1 MKINDFAESLASLKR
16 QFAKK
21 YGVTCP
27 KNSIL
32 LEAYHKLV
40 KTGKFKKN
48 PLLEKLL
55 RTRPTRSLSGIV
67 NVSLLTKAYPCPAAC
82 VFCPQE
88 KGIPKSYLSGE
99 PAVERAKRL
108 NFDPYLQFQER
119 LRALEAQGHPIGK
132 IDLRIIG
139 ATWSA
144 YPKNYQTWFIKRCFE
159 GANDYGSVK
168 RKVKSEKLQRKAQ
181 NLRIIQRLNEK
192 AENRIVGLSIE
203 TRPDWI
209 NQKEIKRLRM
219 LGVTKVEL
227 GVQSL
232 EENVL
237 KLVRR
242 GHGVEKIAQA
252 TKLLKDA
259 GLKVSYQMMLNLPG
273 ASLKREMAMAEEL
286 FKDPRFQPDYLKIYP
301 CAIIEEAP
309 LYIWYLRGSYEPY
322 KIKVL
327 VQVIKTIKS
336 RVPPYVRIER
346 IIRDIPAPRIVEG
359 PTKVSNLREL
369 IKKEMKE
376 KNLKC
381 LCIRCREAGENSPA
395 SKNLLLFRQDY
406 QASGGKEIFLS
417 FENKNRERLYS
428 LLRLRLPKAEATG
441 SPPLFPA
448 LKGAAIIR
456 ELHTYGQSLSF
467 SQRQKNSPQHQGLGK
482 RLMRK
487 AERIALKEFGI
498 KKMAVISSV
507 GVRGYFR
514 KLGYKL
520 QDTYMVKRLSV

>member
-1 MKINDFAESLASLKR
+1 MTKLEDLALLKR
-16 QFAKK
+16 RWAKK
-21 YGVTCP
+21 YGVACP

-40 KTGKFKKN
+40 KTGKFKES
-48 PLLEKLL
+48 LFLEKLL
-55 RTRPTRSLSGIV
+55 RTRPIRSLSGIV
-67 NVSLLTKAYPCPAAC
+67 NISLLTKAYPCPAAC
-82 VFCPQE
+82 VFCPLE

-144 YPKNYQTWFIKRCFE
+144 YPKNYQTWFVKRCFE
-159 GANDYGSVK
+159 GANEYK
-168 RKVKSEKLQRKAQ
+168 KVEGKTQ
-181 NLRIIQRLNEK
+181 NLLVVQRTNEK

-242 GHGVEKIAQA
+242 GHGVEEIVRA

-259 GLKVSYQMMLNLPG
+259 GFKVSYQMMLNLPG
-273 ASLKREMAMAEEL
+273 ASPKREMTMAEEL

-301 CAIIEEAP
+301 CAIIKEAP
-309 LYIWYLRGSYEPY
+309 LYLWYLRGNYRPY
-322 KIKVL
+322 KIKAL
-327 VQVIKTIKS
+327 VKIIKTIKS
-336 RVPPYVRIER
+336 RVPLYVRIER

-369 IKKEMKE
+369 IKKEMGE
-376 KNLKC
+376 ENLKC
-381 LCIRCREAGENSPA
+381 LCVRCREPKENPSV

-417 FENKNRERLYS
+417 FEDKNRKHLYG
-428 LLRLRLPKAEATG
+428 LLRLRLPKTEEVG
-441 SPPLFPA
+441 PPAIFPA
-448 LKGAAIIR
+448 LKGAALIR
-456 ELHTYGQSLSF
+456 EVHIYGQAIGLG
-467 SQRQKNSPQHQGLGK
+467 QKQKNSPQHQGLGK
-482 RLMRK
+482 KLVRE
-487 AERIALKEFGI
+487 AEKIALKEFRI
-498 KKMAVISSV
+498 KKIAVISSV

-520 QDTYMVKRLSV
+520 QNTYMVKRLSV

>member
-1 MKINDFAESLASLKR
+1 MKINDFAGSLALLKR

-40 KTGKFKKN
+40 KTGKLKEN

-55 RTRPTRSLSGIV
+55 RTRPIRSLSGIV
-67 NVSLLTKAYPCPAAC
+67 NISLLTKAYPCPAAC

-108 NFDPYLQFQER
+108 NFDPYLQLQER

-159 GANDYGSVK
+159 GANSYKNTKYQAPST
-168 RKVKSEKLQRKAQ
+168 KLETLKT
-181 NLRIIQRLNEK
+181 IQRENEVAK
-192 AENRIVGLSIE
+192 SRIVGLSIE

-242 GHGVEKIAQA
+242 GHGVEETVRA
-252 TKLLKDA
+252 TRLLKEA
-259 GLKVSYQMMLNLPG
+259 GFKVSYQMMLNLPG
-273 ASLKREMAMAEEL
+273 ASQKREIAMAEEL

-301 CAIIEEAP
+301 CAIVKEAP
-309 LYIWYLRGSYEPY
+309 LYIWYLRGNYKPY
-322 KIKVL
+322 KIKAL
-327 VQVIKTIKS
+327 VQIIKTIKS

-359 PTKVSNLREL
+359 PTKVSNLRET
-369 IKKEMKE
+369 IKKEMGE
-376 KNLKC
+376 ENLKC
-381 LCIRCREAGENSPA
+381 LCIRCREPKENSLA

-406 QASGGKEIFLS
+406 QASGGREIFLS
-417 FENKNRERLYS
+417 FEDKKRERLYS
-428 LLRLRLPKAEATG
+428 FLRLRLPKTEEVG
-441 SPPLFPA
+441 PPTVFPI
-448 LKGAAIIR
+448 LRGAAIIR
-456 ELHTYGQSLSF
+456 EVHTYGQAIGF
-467 SQRQKNSPQHQGLGK
+467 GQRQKNSPQHQGLGK
-482 RLMRK
+482 KLIRETEK
-487 AERIALKEFGI
+487 IALKEFGI
-498 KKMAVISSV
+498 KKMVVISSV

-520 QDTYMVKRLSV
+520 RNTYMVKRLSG